1 MITFALSDFP
11 LNIPVGMILST
22 YGETSGTAGKRPDL
36 EAGSVSVVS
45 DSLLLDSQAANSAAR
60 SGYLQPLRT
69 ARTSKLEEVSGL
81 AVSKT
86 GESASCHL
94 PLDLGKLVS

>member
-11 LNIPVGMILST
+11 LNISVGMILST
-22 YGETSGTAGKRPDL
+22 YGETSLTAGNRPDF
-36 EAGSVSVVS
+36 EAGSVSAVS
-45 DSLLLDSQAANSAAR
+45 DSLLLLSQAANSAAR
-60 SGYLQPLRT
+60 SGYLHPLST
-69 ARTSKLEEVSGL
+69 PVVSKLLEVLGS
-81 AVSKT
+81 AVSKA